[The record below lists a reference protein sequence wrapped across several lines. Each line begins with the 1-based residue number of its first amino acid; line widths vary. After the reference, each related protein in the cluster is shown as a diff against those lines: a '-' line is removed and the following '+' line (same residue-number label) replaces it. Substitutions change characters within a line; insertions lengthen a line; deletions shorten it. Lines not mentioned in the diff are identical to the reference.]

1 MNFRKSIIVL
11 LSGIFMCACSPDGSE
26 IPIYMVERGD
36 FQYVLKIDGVVEP
49 VSFENIVCPQRVDGF
64 ITYIVD
70 DGTWVE
76 KGDTLCVIEDVNLE
90 SQYES
95 ILLRLEEVEMELAK
109 TMVSYEMDNALLESQ
124 LLTNEAEAQLAQLD
138 SLQLK
143 YLPASQRRIKELDLA
158 IVALQRKKLEEKFKL
173 TPVIQKTQLNRYNVE
188 LNNIRRQ
195 LDDVKTRLDAL
206 VILAPKK
213 GLAIKAESPYSW
225 DKLKVGDNVWN
236 GYTVV
241 IMPDMEEMK
250 VKIFAPEGDY
260 NAMNEG
266 DSIVYMFDAI
276 PGGMGFGKIV
286 KKSRTWKPVTRGSNV
301 KLYDVE
307 ASLDS
312 VSVMPEPGFT
322 AVCNIMVQ
330 QMKDTLFIPQV
341 ALFNEDSVKTVFVK
355 NDKKGF
361 EMRQVVTGLSSNKEV
376 VIAAGLN
383 GGEQIALIRPRD
395 NEIRNRVMLP
405 DSIVQK
411 YESSLDGPTVDSDQ
425 SDGEDS
431 DGTTQGNKIN
441 ITIN

>member
-1 MNFRKSIIVL
+1 MNFSRSVIVA
-11 LSGIFMCACSPDGSE
+11 LSGILMCACSPDGSE
-26 IPIYMVERGD
+26 IPTHIVERGD
-36 FQYVLKIDGVVEP
+36 FQYVLRVDGVVEP
-49 VSFENIVCPQRVDGF
+49 VSFENIVCPPRVDGF

-76 KGDTLCVIEDVNLE
+76 EGDTLCVIEDTNLE
-90 SQYES
+90 SRYES
-95 ILLRLEEVEMELAK
+95 ILLRLEEVEAELAK
-109 TMVSYEMDNALLESQ
+109 TIVSYEMDNALLESQ
-124 LLTNEAEAQLAQLD
+124 FLTNAAEAKLAQLD
-138 SLQLK
+138 SLQLQ
-143 YLPASQRRIKELDLA
+143 YLPSAQRKIKELELA
-158 IVALQRKKLEEKFKL
+158 IVSLERKKLEEKFKL
-173 TPVIQKTQLNRYNVE
+173 TPILQKTQLNRYDVE
-188 LNNIRRQ
+188 LNNINRQ
-195 LDDVKTRLDAL
+195 LDDVKERIDAL

-213 GLAIKAESPYSW
+213 GLAIKAESSSSW

-241 IMPDMEEMK
+241 TMPDMDEMK
-250 VKIFAPEGDY
+250 IKIFAPESNY

-266 DSIVYMFDAI
+266 DSVVYMFDAI
-276 PGGMGFGKIV
+276 PGGIGFGKIV
-286 KKSRTWKPVTRGSNV
+286 KKSKTWKPATRGSNV

-330 QMKDTLFIPQV
+330 EMKDTVFIPQV
-341 ALFNEDSVKTVFVK
+341 ALFNEDSIKTVFVK

-361 EMRQVVTGLSSNKEV
+361 EMRQVVTGISSNKEV

-411 YESSLDGPTVDSDQ
+411 YESPLDGPVIDSNQ
-425 SDGEDS
+425 SDGEYS
-431 DGTTQGNKIN
+431 DGTTQENNIN